1 MQLSRI
7 FSLASSSACFCIF
20 NHTSPMILFGKTNEK
35 IHEQIRICSDMKFY
49 QTFRAIVWNWEI
61 YII

>member
-1 MQLSRI
+1 
-7 FSLASSSACFCIF
+7 
-20 NHTSPMILFGKTNEK
+20 MILFGKTNEK